1 MRRRTAG
8 AVALLVVALTG
19 CGSSDAE
26 PEPEPV
32 PASPLSQVTI
42 YSSLPEQG
50 PDADE
55 TAAVRRGMALALAEA
70 GMRAGGIRVIHREL
84 DNAGAPD
91 GWTPERV
98 SQNARRAVQ
107 DDSTA
112 LYLGELRSAAST
124 LSMPILNE
132 AGIPQIS
139 PAATAIGLVEGGPG
153 AEEGEPERYYPTGER
168 HFVRLMPGDGAQ
180 AGVLAALMAA
190 DGCERLALVGGTET
204 EGAALAAALA
214 AAAAER
220 GLEPAYEVLVGD
232 DLVRR
237 APQLAMQASVREA
250 DCLAYTGEDARGAL
264 ALLTRAG
271 QQLDSDASLY
281 VTKGVAEPG
290 LFAPPTGLPVALA
303 PRVTATLPTRGESSP
318 SPTRQA
324 LVDELGAEPRTPGD
338 LYALY
343 GYETMR
349 LALDAIARSRT
360 GRPPD
365 VLEALFE
372 TDERRSVLGTYAVQ
386 DSGDSTLDTYGVY
399 GVEGGRLAFRR
410 LAVPEG

>member
-8 AVALLVVALTG
+8 AIALLVVALTG
-19 CGSSDAE
+19 CGSSDTE
-26 PEPEPV
+26 PVPEPV
-32 PASPLSQVTI
+32 PTSPLSQVTI

-70 GMRAGGIRVIHREL
+70 GMRAGGIRVVHREL
-84 DNAGAPD
+84 DNAGAQE

-107 DDSTA
+107 DDTTA

-139 PAATAIGLVEGGPG
+139 PAATAIGLVEAGPG

-168 HFVRLMPGDGAQ
+168 HFVRLMPGDGVQ
-180 AGVLAALMAA
+180 ARVLAELMAA
-190 DGCERLALVGGTET
+190 DGCERLALVGGSEA
-204 EGAALAAALA
+204 EGAGLAAALA

-220 GLEPAYEVLVGD
+220 GLESAYEVLVGD
-232 DLVRR
+232 DLARR
-237 APQLAMQASVREA
+237 AQGLAVQASARDA
-250 DCLAYTGEDARGAL
+250 DCLAYTGDDAPGAL
-264 ALLTRAG
+264 ALLSRAG
-271 QQLDSDASLY
+271 QQLDSTASLY

-290 LFAPPTGLPVALA
+290 LFAPPTGLPGALG

-349 LALDAIARSRT
+349 LALDAIVRSRT
-360 GRPPD
+360 GRAPD

-386 DSGDSTLDTYGVY
+386 DSGDTTLDAYGVY

>member
-180 AGVLAALMAA
+180 AGCWRRSWPPTAASASRWWAA
-190 DGCERLALVGGTET
+190 PR
-204 EGAALAAALA
+204 
-214 AAAAER
+214 
-220 GLEPAYEVLVGD
+220 P
-232 DLVRR
+232 R
-237 APQLAMQASVREA
+237 APRWRRRWLPRRPSAGWSRPTRCWSAMTWS
-250 DCLAYTGEDARGAL
+250 GARRSSPCRRPSARPT
-264 ALLTRAG
+264 AWPTRAR
-271 QQLDSDASLY
+271 
-281 VTKGVAEPG
+281 TPAEPSRCSP
-290 LFAPPTGLPVALA
+290 APASSSI
-303 PRVTATLPTRGESSP
+303 PTRRC
-318 SPTRQA
+318 T
-324 LVDELGAEPRTPGD
+324 
-338 LYALY
+338 
-343 GYETMR
+343 
-349 LALDAIARSRT
+349 
-360 GRPPD
+360 
-365 VLEALFE
+365 
-372 TDERRSVLGTYAVQ
+372 
-386 DSGDSTLDTYGVY
+386 
-399 GVEGGRLAFRR
+399 
-410 LAVPEG
+410 